1 MQLHGSKWSMN
12 RRTRRSN
19 PWIIIILLLA
29 IAAVAYFNW
38 AVVPTLPPLFVST
51 PTVTTSP
58 ESFVSEAESL
68 VSQGKYSV
76 AIQQYKEA
84 IKVDP
89 TNPSYYLTVAE
100 LEIYTSQYEQA
111 RQDAGNALILN
122 PNSALAYGLKG
133 WADGF
138 LGNYL
143 DAQSAINQA
152 IQLDATIPQL
162 YSYKAIILSLMVADG
177 SADIGTL
184 DQAIEASRLA
194 IDMSPSALETHWAR
208 GLVLELT
215 GNNEDAVTELQ
226 AAISQ
231 NANISEIHLALGRNY
246 RALQEY
252 DQAVEEFN
260 RANAL
265 NPLDPYPLTYI
276 AATYASVGEYAKAI
290 QYAEQ
295 AVQVAPSDPYMW
307 GNLGRMYY
315 RNYQYEDA
323 IPAFSL
329 AINGGITRDGV
340 TVKGLPLDYGRVAE
354 YYYTYGLAL
363 ANLGYCNE
371 ALPIAQAV
379 QTIVRND
386 EIATYNAQAVI
397 NLCEQASES
406 GKATP
411 TWFVTAT
418 NTPLPTAEPIGTPVF
433 TVTP

>member
-1 MQLHGSKWSMN
+1 MK

-19 PWIIIILLLA
+19 PWIIIFLVLA
-29 IAAVAYFNW
+29 IAGLVYINQ
-38 AVVPTLPPLFVST
+38 VVIPTIPPLFIST
-51 PTVTTSP
+51 PTATTSP
-58 ESFVSEAESL
+58 ESFVTEAEAL
-68 VSQGKYSV
+68 VAQGKYTV
-76 AIQQYKEA
+76 AIQKYKEA

-89 TNPSYYLTVAE
+89 QNPSHYLTVAE
-100 LEIYTSQYEQA
+100 LEIFTSQYNEA
-111 RQDAGNALILN
+111 KMDAGNALLLN
-122 PNSALAYGLKG
+122 PNSAWAYGLKG

-143 DAQSAINQA
+143 DAETAVNRAIE
-152 IQLDATIPQL
+152 LDPTIPQL
-162 YSYKAIILSLMVADG
+162 YAYKAIILALKVVNG
-177 SADIGTL
+177 VGEIGTL
-184 DQAIEASRLA
+184 DEAIQASRLA
-194 IDMSPSALETHWAR
+194 VDMAPSAMETRWAR

-215 GNNEDAVTELQ
+215 GNNEEAVLELE
-226 AAISQ
+226 AAVSQ
-231 NANISEIHLALGRNY
+231 NTNISEIHLALGRNY
-246 RALQEY
+246 RALLQY
-252 DQAVEEFN
+252 DTAVTEFN

-315 RNYQYEDA
+315 RNYQFEDA

-329 AINGGITRDGV
+329 AIQGGTTRDGIV
-340 TVKGLPLDYGRVAE
+340 VEGLPLDYGRIAE

-371 ALPIAQAV
+371 ALPVAQAV
-379 QTIVRND
+379 QTGARSD
-386 EIATYNAQAVI
+386 EIAIYNAQEII
-397 NLCEQASES
+397 NICTQLAES
-406 GKATP
+406 AALTP
-411 TWFVTAT
+411 TWFVTPT
-418 NTPLPTAEPIGTPVF
+418 NTPQPTAEPFGTPVF